1 MSNLNDFV
9 IENDVLTKYVGP
21 GGDVVVPEGVTSI
34 GTEAFGNCADLT
46 SVILPNSLT
55 SIDNSAFFN
64 CSGLLSISLPAGL
77 ETIGAHAFGN
87 CASLASFAIPNKA
100 VSIGPCAFLGC
111 KQLAD
116 ADGFVIVDDILFDY
130 FGVGGDVIIPAG
142 VKVLSDFSFRRCNLL
157 QREHVE
163 MDSVVLPTSLTKIGP
178 AVFEHCERLREV
190 KIPNRVTDIGDC
202 AFQLNRWLSKVT
214 LPKNLVNL
222 ESYAFAGCAIERLS
236 LPKGLKK
243 IGEGAL
249 MNNNLQKLVMPDQVE
264 IIEKRAFIGQL
275 YAFFTLIVTPGTMTE
290 KAVKQYVKKDKCN
303 VDYQAKK

>member
-1 MSNLNDFV
+1 MSNPNDFV
-9 IENDVLTKYVGP
+9 IENGVLKKYDGP
-21 GGDVVVPEGVTSI
+21 GGNLVVPDDVTSI

-46 SVILPNSLT
+46 SVILPNSVT
-55 SIDNSAFFN
+55 SIDNGAFLN
-64 CSGLLSISLPAGL
+64 CSGLFSISLPAGL
-77 ETIGAHAFGN
+77 ERIGAYAF
-87 CASLASFAIPNKA
+87 CDCKSLASISMANKA
-100 VSIGPCAFLGC
+100 IAIGPCAFLGC
-111 KQLAD
+111 KQLAN
-116 ADGFVIVDDILFDY
+116 AEGFVIVNDILFDY
-130 FGVGGDVIIPAG
+130 FGAGGDVTVPAG
-142 VKVLSDFSFRRCNLL
+142 VKVLSDYSFRRCNIL

-163 MDSVVLPTSLTKIGP
+163 MDSVVLPTSLTKIGT
-178 AVFEHCERLREV
+178 AVFEHCEGLREV